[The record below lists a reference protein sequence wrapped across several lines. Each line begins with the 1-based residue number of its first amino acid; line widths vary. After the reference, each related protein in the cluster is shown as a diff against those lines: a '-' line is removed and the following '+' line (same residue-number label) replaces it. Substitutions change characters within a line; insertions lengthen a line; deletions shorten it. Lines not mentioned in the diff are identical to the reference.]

1 MFWFFFWVI
10 RFQILVSFTISIRK
24 KKWKKKKQKAKTRQN
39 KRSPA
44 KSNIVYNKDFTC
56 YKYHDIKDF
65 DAKHSPDL
73 KLSYLKDFKPN
84 NEHQIEDL
92 EKRRFAFEKAHESCN
107 KFLNIYKTV
116 HKKWTESQNMSEKL
130 SIDSYL
136 DEDED
141 NLTSVPELEGNE
153 KVKLEPEETIAERVK
168 LNPSK
173 RWETGTGL
181 KILTPINY

>member
-1 MFWFFFWVI
+1 MFWFFFLVI
-10 RFQILVSFTISIRK
+10 RLQILVSFTISIRK
-24 KKWKKKKQKAKTRQN
+24 KKEKKQKTKTKQN

-44 KSNIVYNKDFTC
+44 KSNIVYNKDFTF
-56 YKYHDIKDF
+56 YKYHDINDF
-65 DAKHSPDL
+65 DAKNSPDL
-73 KLSYLKDFKPN
+73 KLTYLKDFKPN

-116 HKKWTESQNMSEKL
+116 HKKWTEAQNMSEKL